1 MAEFD
6 ESKHPRDE
14 EGKFTYKG
22 GGRQGTEGDKRRE
35 AVKKYSDDP
44 GRDMAEMG
52 LKRNPVKANGFVR
65 RDTKS
70 HIKHAQDMGLN
81 QREYERAAIAF
92 FNSNRGKLY
101 FNNRSQKFYRY
112 NDKTREFVSC
122 NDEGEIYTYYIA
134 KKGWFEQKLKGEKE
148 IERI

>member
-1 MAEFD
+1 MAEFK

-101 FNNRSQKFYRY
+101 YSEKEERYYRFDPKSLIVAICDEDGMIRSFY
-112 NDKTREFVSC
+112 VS
-122 NDEGEIYTYYIA
+122 
-134 KKGWFEQKLKGEKE
+134 KKGWFDTKKGLTDV
-148 IERI
+148 